1 MAVKTTGTRKY
12 LIWGS
17 ILVLAGIGGYLI
29 FKRLKTKKAKD
40 DCSKNGGTWDEAT
53 KTCILPTKVDVN
65 TNGSTNNSTNNSGN
79 TNSSTVNPFKS
90 KEEVKTFQKWV
101 INNKNDK
108 TILGTSADD
117 GNWGPKTAIAW
128 DKYGAEYL
136 AAITQTNKVKVDL
149 IYLVCKDVGATGVS
163 KNFIESQP
171 AGLLNAWYL
180 FCKNDKGSVGTFVY
194 NNETYYGWSGKMIL
208 NYNPLVTNYK
218 INLGAFVFADSW
230 DGSKFI
236 KSPSEGAIGKPNRVA
251 YQEDKNIIWCVF
263 PNLGF
268 GGEYKFIATTNLIKA

>member
-17 ILVLAGIGGYLI
+17 ILVLAGVGGYLVY
-29 FKRLKTKKAKD
+29 KRLKTKKAKD
-40 DCSKNGGTWDEAT
+40 DCSKNGGTWDEVT

-90 KEEVKTFQKWV
+90 KEEVKAFQQYV
-101 INNKNDK
+101 INTKNDK

-136 AAITQTNKVKVDL
+136 AAITQTNKVKVDYIYSWLQKHQTQQDFSKSNITINYIQSLPASL
-149 IYLVCKDVGATGVS
+149 IDS
-163 KNFIESQP
+163 
-171 AGLLNAWYL
+171 WYL
-180 FCKNDKGSVGTFVY
+180 HCKNTLNGDNIKKWTFVY
-194 NNETYYGWSGKMIL
+194 NNQTYDTLTGKMIL
-208 NYNPLVTNYK
+208 NYNPLVTNYR
-218 INLGAFVFADSW
+218 INKGTYVFSDARDFVP
-230 DGSKFI
+230 FI
-236 KSPSEGAIGKPNRVA
+236 KSPSEGAIGKPTIVE
-251 YQEDKNIIWCVF
+251 YQQDKNIV
-263 PNLGF
+263 
-268 GGEYKFIATTNLIKA
+268 